1 MICVCAQIRKD
12 GHMEENAQKFLE
24 KMNELVALGK
34 KKKSIL
40 DVQEINDFFADMELS
55 AEQMEKVFEYLEGH
69 NIDVL
74 RITADTDDDVDI
86 DNMIAEEE
94 EVDMENID
102 LSVPEGVSIE
112 DPVRMYLKEIGKVPL
127 LSAER
132 HITRAK
138 ICSVQYKGG
147 VSMLLNLHV
156 KNLAIIDEIEV
167 EFSEGLNVLT
177 GETGAGKSIIIG
189 SINIA
194 LGGKVSKDIIRTGTE
209 FALVELTFLAEDS
222 EQINSLEKLGI
233 TLEEDVV
240 VISRKITK
248 CRTINRVNGE
258 TVSVSMLK
266 SIADIL
272 IDIHGQNEQQSL
284 LYKNKHMEIVDRY
297 AAEKMCGRDMEFS
310 EMYRQYKDMLVKYSE
325 KEMSEEERL
334 REVSFIRY
342 ELEQIEQ
349 AHLVKGEEEKLQER
363 YRYLSNANEIK
374 SGINEVYSLV
384 EDSYGDSQSVSQ
396 MLGRSSHILAKI
408 SGYDERL
415 KELARQIA
423 DIDELIMDFNRDLQE
438 YASDMDENGEEFA
451 EVETR
456 LDLVRTIKSKYGA
469 TTELVENY
477 AKDLENKLEKYEAYE
492 EYRANLE
499 KKIEI
504 YKIKLEKLG
513 ESISKIRKKCSAELE
528 KRITDALIDL
538 NFLQVKFEIAV
549 RELDEFNSKGKD
561 EVEFMIST
569 NPGEDLKPIGQAA
582 SGGELSRI
590 MLAIKAVLAEHD
602 SIGTLIFD
610 EIDVGI
616 SGRTAQKVAEKM
628 AFIGHSH
635 QVICISHLAQ
645 IAAMADHNYLIEK
658 NNSLNKTSTVIR
670 QLEGDEIVEE
680 IARILGGAKITD
692 AVLESAREM
701 KQLADIEKIN
711 YKKVS
716 RPA

>member
-1 MICVCAQIRKD
+1 
-12 GHMEENAQKFLE
+12 
-24 KMNELVALGK
+24 
-34 KKKSIL
+34 
-40 DVQEINDFFADMELS
+40 
-55 AEQMEKVFEYLEGH
+55 
-69 NIDVL
+69 
-74 RITADTDDDVDI
+74 
-86 DNMIAEEE
+86 
-94 EVDMENID
+94 
-102 LSVPEGVSIE
+102 
-112 DPVRMYLKEIGKVPL
+112 
-127 LSAER
+127 
-132 HITRAK
+132 
-138 ICSVQYKGG
+138 
-147 VSMLLNLHV
+147 MLLNLHV

-342 ELEQIEQ
+342 ELEQIEH

-538 NFLQVKFEIAV
+538 NFLQVKFEIAI

-658 NNSLNKTSTVIR
+658 NNLLNKTSTVIR

-716 RPA
+716 RTA

>member
-1 MICVCAQIRKD
+1 
-12 GHMEENAQKFLE
+12 
-24 KMNELVALGK
+24 
-34 KKKSIL
+34 
-40 DVQEINDFFADMELS
+40 
-55 AEQMEKVFEYLEGH
+55 
-69 NIDVL
+69 
-74 RITADTDDDVDI
+74 
-86 DNMIAEEE
+86 
-94 EVDMENID
+94 
-102 LSVPEGVSIE
+102 
-112 DPVRMYLKEIGKVPL
+112 
-127 LSAER
+127 
-132 HITRAK
+132 
-138 ICSVQYKGG
+138 
-147 VSMLLNLHV
+147 MLLNLHV

-209 FALVELTFLAEDS
+209 FALVELTFLSEDS

-658 NNSLNKTSTVIR
+658 NNLLNKTSTVIR

-716 RPA
+716 RTA

>member
-1 MICVCAQIRKD
+1 
-12 GHMEENAQKFLE
+12 
-24 KMNELVALGK
+24 
-34 KKKSIL
+34 
-40 DVQEINDFFADMELS
+40 
-55 AEQMEKVFEYLEGH
+55 
-69 NIDVL
+69 
-74 RITADTDDDVDI
+74 
-86 DNMIAEEE
+86 
-94 EVDMENID
+94 
-102 LSVPEGVSIE
+102 
-112 DPVRMYLKEIGKVPL
+112 
-127 LSAER
+127 
-132 HITRAK
+132 
-138 ICSVQYKGG
+138 
-147 VSMLLNLHV
+147 MLLNLHV

-233 TLEEDVV
+233 TLEDDVV

-342 ELEQIEQ
+342 ELEQIEH

-549 RELDEFNSKGKD
+549 RELDEFNLKGKD

>member
-1 MICVCAQIRKD
+1 
-12 GHMEENAQKFLE
+12 
-24 KMNELVALGK
+24 
-34 KKKSIL
+34 
-40 DVQEINDFFADMELS
+40 
-55 AEQMEKVFEYLEGH
+55 
-69 NIDVL
+69 
-74 RITADTDDDVDI
+74 
-86 DNMIAEEE
+86 
-94 EVDMENID
+94 
-102 LSVPEGVSIE
+102 
-112 DPVRMYLKEIGKVPL
+112 
-127 LSAER
+127 
-132 HITRAK
+132 
-138 ICSVQYKGG
+138 
-147 VSMLLNLHV
+147 MLLNLHV

-284 LYKNKHMEIVDRY
+284 LYKNKHIEIVDRY

>member
-1 MICVCAQIRKD
+1 
-12 GHMEENAQKFLE
+12 
-24 KMNELVALGK
+24 
-34 KKKSIL
+34 
-40 DVQEINDFFADMELS
+40 
-55 AEQMEKVFEYLEGH
+55 
-69 NIDVL
+69 
-74 RITADTDDDVDI
+74 
-86 DNMIAEEE
+86 
-94 EVDMENID
+94 
-102 LSVPEGVSIE
+102 
-112 DPVRMYLKEIGKVPL
+112 
-127 LSAER
+127 
-132 HITRAK
+132 
-138 ICSVQYKGG
+138 
-147 VSMLLNLHV
+147 MLLNLHV

-334 REVSFIRY
+334 REVSFILY

-658 NNSLNKTSTVIR
+658 NNLLNKTSTVIR

>member
-1 MICVCAQIRKD
+1 
-12 GHMEENAQKFLE
+12 
-24 KMNELVALGK
+24 
-34 KKKSIL
+34 
-40 DVQEINDFFADMELS
+40 
-55 AEQMEKVFEYLEGH
+55 
-69 NIDVL
+69 
-74 RITADTDDDVDI
+74 
-86 DNMIAEEE
+86 
-94 EVDMENID
+94 
-102 LSVPEGVSIE
+102 
-112 DPVRMYLKEIGKVPL
+112 
-127 LSAER
+127 
-132 HITRAK
+132 
-138 ICSVQYKGG
+138 
-147 VSMLLNLHV
+147 MLLNLHV

-569 NPGEDLKPIGQAA
+569 NPGENLKPIGQAA

-658 NNSLNKTSTVIR
+658 NNLLNKTSTVIR

>member
-1 MICVCAQIRKD
+1 
-12 GHMEENAQKFLE
+12 
-24 KMNELVALGK
+24 
-34 KKKSIL
+34 
-40 DVQEINDFFADMELS
+40 
-55 AEQMEKVFEYLEGH
+55 
-69 NIDVL
+69 
-74 RITADTDDDVDI
+74 
-86 DNMIAEEE
+86 
-94 EVDMENID
+94 
-102 LSVPEGVSIE
+102 
-112 DPVRMYLKEIGKVPL
+112 
-127 LSAER
+127 
-132 HITRAK
+132 
-138 ICSVQYKGG
+138 
-147 VSMLLNLHV
+147 MLLNLHV

-469 TTELVENY
+469 TTERVENY

-549 RELDEFNSKGKD
+549 RELDEFNTKGKD

-658 NNSLNKTSTVIR
+658 NNLLNKTSTVIR

-716 RPA
+716 RTA

>member
-1 MICVCAQIRKD
+1 
-12 GHMEENAQKFLE
+12 METPH
-24 KMNELVALGK
+24 
-34 KKKSIL
+34 SIL
-40 DVQEINDFFADMELS
+40 KKFFGYDSFRPGQEQIVQRLLAG
-55 AEQMEKVFEYLEGH
+55 Q
-69 NIDVL
+69 DVL
-74 RITADTDDDVDI
+74 AV
-86 DNMIAEEE
+86 M
-94 EVDMENID
+94 
-102 LSVPEGVSIE
+102 P
-112 DPVRMYLKEIGKVPL
+112 
-127 LSAER
+127 
-132 HITRAK
+132 
-138 ICSVQYKGG
+138 
-147 VSMLLNLHV
+147 
-156 KNLAIIDEIEV
+156 
-167 EFSEGLNVLT
+167 
-177 GETGAGKSIIIG
+177 TGAGKSIIIG

-342 ELEQIEQ
+342 ELEQIEH

>member
-1 MICVCAQIRKD
+1 
-12 GHMEENAQKFLE
+12 
-24 KMNELVALGK
+24 
-34 KKKSIL
+34 
-40 DVQEINDFFADMELS
+40 
-55 AEQMEKVFEYLEGH
+55 
-69 NIDVL
+69 
-74 RITADTDDDVDI
+74 
-86 DNMIAEEE
+86 
-94 EVDMENID
+94 
-102 LSVPEGVSIE
+102 
-112 DPVRMYLKEIGKVPL
+112 
-127 LSAER
+127 
-132 HITRAK
+132 
-138 ICSVQYKGG
+138 
-147 VSMLLNLHV
+147 MLLNLHV

-325 KEMSEEERL
+325 KEISEEERL

-342 ELEQIEQ
+342 ELEQIEH

-549 RELDEFNSKGKD
+549 RELDEFNLKGKD

>member
-1 MICVCAQIRKD
+1 
-12 GHMEENAQKFLE
+12 
-24 KMNELVALGK
+24 
-34 KKKSIL
+34 
-40 DVQEINDFFADMELS
+40 
-55 AEQMEKVFEYLEGH
+55 
-69 NIDVL
+69 
-74 RITADTDDDVDI
+74 
-86 DNMIAEEE
+86 
-94 EVDMENID
+94 
-102 LSVPEGVSIE
+102 
-112 DPVRMYLKEIGKVPL
+112 
-127 LSAER
+127 
-132 HITRAK
+132 
-138 ICSVQYKGG
+138 
-147 VSMLLNLHV
+147 MLLNLHV

-258 TVSVSMLK
+258 TVSVSLLK

-423 DIDELIMDFNRDLQE
+423 DIDELSMDFNRDLQE

>member
-1 MICVCAQIRKD
+1 
-12 GHMEENAQKFLE
+12 
-24 KMNELVALGK
+24 
-34 KKKSIL
+34 
-40 DVQEINDFFADMELS
+40 
-55 AEQMEKVFEYLEGH
+55 
-69 NIDVL
+69 
-74 RITADTDDDVDI
+74 
-86 DNMIAEEE
+86 
-94 EVDMENID
+94 
-102 LSVPEGVSIE
+102 
-112 DPVRMYLKEIGKVPL
+112 
-127 LSAER
+127 
-132 HITRAK
+132 
-138 ICSVQYKGG
+138 
-147 VSMLLNLHV
+147 MLLNLHV

-384 EDSYGDSQSVSQ
+384 EYSYGDSQSVSQ

>member
-1 MICVCAQIRKD
+1 
-12 GHMEENAQKFLE
+12 
-24 KMNELVALGK
+24 
-34 KKKSIL
+34 
-40 DVQEINDFFADMELS
+40 
-55 AEQMEKVFEYLEGH
+55 
-69 NIDVL
+69 
-74 RITADTDDDVDI
+74 
-86 DNMIAEEE
+86 
-94 EVDMENID
+94 
-102 LSVPEGVSIE
+102 
-112 DPVRMYLKEIGKVPL
+112 
-127 LSAER
+127 
-132 HITRAK
+132 
-138 ICSVQYKGG
+138 
-147 VSMLLNLHV
+147 MLLNLHV

-549 RELDEFNSKGKD
+549 RKLDEFNSKGKD

>member
-1 MICVCAQIRKD
+1 
-12 GHMEENAQKFLE
+12 
-24 KMNELVALGK
+24 
-34 KKKSIL
+34 
-40 DVQEINDFFADMELS
+40 
-55 AEQMEKVFEYLEGH
+55 
-69 NIDVL
+69 
-74 RITADTDDDVDI
+74 
-86 DNMIAEEE
+86 
-94 EVDMENID
+94 
-102 LSVPEGVSIE
+102 
-112 DPVRMYLKEIGKVPL
+112 
-127 LSAER
+127 
-132 HITRAK
+132 
-138 ICSVQYKGG
+138 
-147 VSMLLNLHV
+147 MLLNLHV

-297 AAEKMCGRDMEFS
+297 AAEKMYGRDMEFS

-549 RELDEFNSKGKD
+549 RELDEFNLKGKD

>member
-1 MICVCAQIRKD
+1 
-12 GHMEENAQKFLE
+12 
-24 KMNELVALGK
+24 
-34 KKKSIL
+34 
-40 DVQEINDFFADMELS
+40 
-55 AEQMEKVFEYLEGH
+55 
-69 NIDVL
+69 
-74 RITADTDDDVDI
+74 
-86 DNMIAEEE
+86 
-94 EVDMENID
+94 
-102 LSVPEGVSIE
+102 
-112 DPVRMYLKEIGKVPL
+112 
-127 LSAER
+127 
-132 HITRAK
+132 
-138 ICSVQYKGG
+138 
-147 VSMLLNLHV
+147 MLLNLHV

-194 LGGKVSKDIIRTGTE
+194 LGGKVSRDIIRTGSE
-209 FALVELTFLAEDS
+209 YALVELTFLAESS

-233 TLEEDVV
+233 TLEEDVL

-248 CRTINRVNGE
+248 GRTINRVNGE
-258 TVSVSMLK
+258 TVGVNLLK
-266 SIADIL
+266 NIADIL

-297 AAEKMCGRDMEFS
+297 ADEKMYGKDKEFS
-310 EMYRQYKDMLVKYSE
+310 EMFRQYKEMLIKFSE
-325 KEMSEEERL
+325 KDMSEEERL
-334 REVSFIRY
+334 REESFMRY

-384 EDSYGDSQSVSQ
+384 ESSYGGTESVSQ
-396 MLGRSSHILAKI
+396 MLGRSSRILGKL
-408 SGYDERL
+408 SGYDDKL
-415 KELARQIA
+415 KELAKQIA
-423 DIDELIMDFNRDLQE
+423 DIDELIMDFNRDLQA

-451 EVETR
+451 EVEAR

-469 TTELVENY
+469 TTELVQNY
-477 AKDLENKLEKYEAYE
+477 AKELENKIEKYEAYE
-492 EYRANLE
+492 EYKANLE
-499 KKIEI
+499 KKIGI
-504 YKIKLEKLG
+504 YKAKLEKLG
-513 ESISKIRKKCSAELE
+513 ESISKVRKQCSVELE
-528 KRITDALIDL
+528 KKITDALIDL

-549 RELDEFNSKGKD
+549 RELNEFNAKGKD
-561 EVEFMIST
+561 EIEFMIST

-602 SIGTLIFD
+602 SISTLIFD

-628 AFIGHSH
+628 AFIGRSH

-645 IAAMADHNYLIEK
+645 IAAMADHHYLIEK
-658 NNSLNKTSTVIR
+658 NNSANKTSTVIR
-670 QLEGDEIVEE
+670 KLKDDEIVEE

-716 RPA
+716 

>member
-1 MICVCAQIRKD
+1 
-12 GHMEENAQKFLE
+12 
-24 KMNELVALGK
+24 
-34 KKKSIL
+34 
-40 DVQEINDFFADMELS
+40 
-55 AEQMEKVFEYLEGH
+55 
-69 NIDVL
+69 
-74 RITADTDDDVDI
+74 
-86 DNMIAEEE
+86 
-94 EVDMENID
+94 
-102 LSVPEGVSIE
+102 
-112 DPVRMYLKEIGKVPL
+112 
-127 LSAER
+127 
-132 HITRAK
+132 
-138 ICSVQYKGG
+138 
-147 VSMLLNLHV
+147 MLLNLHV

-342 ELEQIEQ
+342 ELEQIEH

-549 RELDEFNSKGKD
+549 RELDEFNLKEKD

>member
-1 MICVCAQIRKD
+1 
-12 GHMEENAQKFLE
+12 
-24 KMNELVALGK
+24 
-34 KKKSIL
+34 
-40 DVQEINDFFADMELS
+40 
-55 AEQMEKVFEYLEGH
+55 
-69 NIDVL
+69 
-74 RITADTDDDVDI
+74 
-86 DNMIAEEE
+86 
-94 EVDMENID
+94 
-102 LSVPEGVSIE
+102 
-112 DPVRMYLKEIGKVPL
+112 
-127 LSAER
+127 
-132 HITRAK
+132 
-138 ICSVQYKGG
+138 
-147 VSMLLNLHV
+147 MLLNLHV

-456 LDLVRTIKSKYGA
+456 QTPHHFHPYQLNQNMVRQLNWLKIMQKTLKI
-469 TTELVENY
+469 
-477 AKDLENKLEKYEAYE
+477 
-492 EYRANLE
+492 NL
-499 KKIEI
+499 KNMKHTKNI
-504 YKIKLEKLG
+504 G
-513 ESISKIRKKCSAELE
+513 QISKR
-528 KRITDALIDL
+528 R
-538 NFLQVKFEIAV
+538 
-549 RELDEFNSKGKD
+549 
-561 EVEFMIST
+561 
-569 NPGEDLKPIGQAA
+569 
-582 SGGELSRI
+582 
-590 MLAIKAVLAEHD
+590 
-602 SIGTLIFD
+602 
-610 EIDVGI
+610 
-616 SGRTAQKVAEKM
+616 
-628 AFIGHSH
+628 
-635 QVICISHLAQ
+635 
-645 IAAMADHNYLIEK
+645 
-658 NNSLNKTSTVIR
+658 
-670 QLEGDEIVEE
+670 
-680 IARILGGAKITD
+680 
-692 AVLESAREM
+692 
-701 KQLADIEKIN
+701 
-711 YKKVS
+711 
-716 RPA
+716 

>member
-1 MICVCAQIRKD
+1 
-12 GHMEENAQKFLE
+12 
-24 KMNELVALGK
+24 
-34 KKKSIL
+34 
-40 DVQEINDFFADMELS
+40 
-55 AEQMEKVFEYLEGH
+55 
-69 NIDVL
+69 
-74 RITADTDDDVDI
+74 
-86 DNMIAEEE
+86 
-94 EVDMENID
+94 
-102 LSVPEGVSIE
+102 
-112 DPVRMYLKEIGKVPL
+112 
-127 LSAER
+127 
-132 HITRAK
+132 
-138 ICSVQYKGG
+138 
-147 VSMLLNLHV
+147 MLLNLHV

-363 YRYLSNANEIK
+363 YCYLSNANEIK

>member
-1 MICVCAQIRKD
+1 
-12 GHMEENAQKFLE
+12 
-24 KMNELVALGK
+24 
-34 KKKSIL
+34 
-40 DVQEINDFFADMELS
+40 
-55 AEQMEKVFEYLEGH
+55 
-69 NIDVL
+69 
-74 RITADTDDDVDI
+74 
-86 DNMIAEEE
+86 
-94 EVDMENID
+94 
-102 LSVPEGVSIE
+102 
-112 DPVRMYLKEIGKVPL
+112 
-127 LSAER
+127 
-132 HITRAK
+132 
-138 ICSVQYKGG
+138 
-147 VSMLLNLHV
+147 MLLNLHV

-438 YASDMDENGEEFA
+438 YASDMDENSEEFA

-658 NNSLNKTSTVIR
+658 NNLLNKTSTVIR

>member
-1 MICVCAQIRKD
+1 
-12 GHMEENAQKFLE
+12 
-24 KMNELVALGK
+24 
-34 KKKSIL
+34 
-40 DVQEINDFFADMELS
+40 
-55 AEQMEKVFEYLEGH
+55 
-69 NIDVL
+69 
-74 RITADTDDDVDI
+74 
-86 DNMIAEEE
+86 
-94 EVDMENID
+94 
-102 LSVPEGVSIE
+102 
-112 DPVRMYLKEIGKVPL
+112 
-127 LSAER
+127 
-132 HITRAK
+132 
-138 ICSVQYKGG
+138 
-147 VSMLLNLHV
+147 MLLNLHV

-325 KEMSEEERL
+325 KEMSEKERL

>member
-1 MICVCAQIRKD
+1 
-12 GHMEENAQKFLE
+12 
-24 KMNELVALGK
+24 
-34 KKKSIL
+34 
-40 DVQEINDFFADMELS
+40 
-55 AEQMEKVFEYLEGH
+55 
-69 NIDVL
+69 
-74 RITADTDDDVDI
+74 
-86 DNMIAEEE
+86 
-94 EVDMENID
+94 
-102 LSVPEGVSIE
+102 
-112 DPVRMYLKEIGKVPL
+112 
-127 LSAER
+127 
-132 HITRAK
+132 
-138 ICSVQYKGG
+138 
-147 VSMLLNLHV
+147 MLLNLHV

-342 ELEQIEQ
+342 ELEQIEH

-549 RELDEFNSKGKD
+549 RELDEFNLKGKD

-701 KQLADIEKIN
+701 KQLAYIEKIN

>member
-1 MICVCAQIRKD
+1 
-12 GHMEENAQKFLE
+12 
-24 KMNELVALGK
+24 
-34 KKKSIL
+34 
-40 DVQEINDFFADMELS
+40 
-55 AEQMEKVFEYLEGH
+55 
-69 NIDVL
+69 
-74 RITADTDDDVDI
+74 
-86 DNMIAEEE
+86 
-94 EVDMENID
+94 
-102 LSVPEGVSIE
+102 
-112 DPVRMYLKEIGKVPL
+112 
-127 LSAER
+127 
-132 HITRAK
+132 
-138 ICSVQYKGG
+138 
-147 VSMLLNLHV
+147 MLLNLHV

-569 NPGEDLKPIGQAA
+569 NPGEDLKTIGQAA

-590 MLAIKAVLAEHD
+590 MLAIKVVLAEHD

-711 YKKVS
+711 FKKVS

>member
-1 MICVCAQIRKD
+1 
-12 GHMEENAQKFLE
+12 
-24 KMNELVALGK
+24 
-34 KKKSIL
+34 
-40 DVQEINDFFADMELS
+40 
-55 AEQMEKVFEYLEGH
+55 
-69 NIDVL
+69 
-74 RITADTDDDVDI
+74 
-86 DNMIAEEE
+86 
-94 EVDMENID
+94 
-102 LSVPEGVSIE
+102 
-112 DPVRMYLKEIGKVPL
+112 
-127 LSAER
+127 
-132 HITRAK
+132 
-138 ICSVQYKGG
+138 
-147 VSMLLNLHV
+147 MLLNLHV

-469 TTELVENY
+469 STELVENY

>member
-1 MICVCAQIRKD
+1 
-12 GHMEENAQKFLE
+12 
-24 KMNELVALGK
+24 
-34 KKKSIL
+34 
-40 DVQEINDFFADMELS
+40 
-55 AEQMEKVFEYLEGH
+55 
-69 NIDVL
+69 
-74 RITADTDDDVDI
+74 
-86 DNMIAEEE
+86 
-94 EVDMENID
+94 
-102 LSVPEGVSIE
+102 
-112 DPVRMYLKEIGKVPL
+112 
-127 LSAER
+127 
-132 HITRAK
+132 
-138 ICSVQYKGG
+138 
-147 VSMLLNLHV
+147 MLLNLHV

-456 LDLVRTIKSKYGA
+456 LDFVRTIKSKYGA

>member
-1 MICVCAQIRKD
+1 
-12 GHMEENAQKFLE
+12 
-24 KMNELVALGK
+24 
-34 KKKSIL
+34 
-40 DVQEINDFFADMELS
+40 
-55 AEQMEKVFEYLEGH
+55 
-69 NIDVL
+69 
-74 RITADTDDDVDI
+74 
-86 DNMIAEEE
+86 
-94 EVDMENID
+94 
-102 LSVPEGVSIE
+102 
-112 DPVRMYLKEIGKVPL
+112 
-127 LSAER
+127 
-132 HITRAK
+132 
-138 ICSVQYKGG
+138 
-147 VSMLLNLHV
+147 MLLNLHV

-233 TLEEDVV
+233 TLEEDIV

-248 CRTINRVNGE
+248 GRTINRVNGE
-258 TVSVSMLK
+258 TVSVSLLK

-297 AAEKMCGRDMEFS
+297 AAEKMCGRDGEFS

-334 REVSFIRY
+334 REESFMRY

-384 EDSYGDSQSVSQ
+384 EDSYGGSQSVSQ

-408 SGYDERL
+408 SGYDDKL
-415 KELARQIA
+415 KDLARQIA

-438 YASDMDENGEEFA
+438 YVSDMDENGEEYA
-451 EVETR
+451 EVEKR

-504 YKIKLEKLG
+504 YKLKLEKLG
-513 ESISKIRKKCSAELE
+513 ESISNVRKKCSAELE

-549 RELDEFNSKGKD
+549 RKLDEFNSKGKD

-569 NPGEDLKPIGQAA
+569 NPGENLKPIGQAA

-590 MLAIKAVLAEHD
+590 MLAVKAVLAEHD

-628 AFIGHSH
+628 AFIGCSH

-658 NNSLNKTSTVIR
+658 NNSSNKTSTVIR
-670 QLEGDEIVEE
+670 QLKGDEIVEE

-711 YKKVS
+711 YKKAS
-716 RPA
+716 

>member
-1 MICVCAQIRKD
+1 
-12 GHMEENAQKFLE
+12 
-24 KMNELVALGK
+24 
-34 KKKSIL
+34 
-40 DVQEINDFFADMELS
+40 
-55 AEQMEKVFEYLEGH
+55 
-69 NIDVL
+69 
-74 RITADTDDDVDI
+74 
-86 DNMIAEEE
+86 
-94 EVDMENID
+94 
-102 LSVPEGVSIE
+102 
-112 DPVRMYLKEIGKVPL
+112 
-127 LSAER
+127 
-132 HITRAK
+132 
-138 ICSVQYKGG
+138 
-147 VSMLLNLHV
+147 MLLNLHV

-258 TVSVSMLK
+258 TVSVSLLK

-310 EMYRQYKDMLVKYSE
+310 EMYRQYKDMLVRYSE

-334 REVSFIRY
+334 REVSFIQY

-396 MLGRSSHILAKI
+396 MLGRSSQILTKI
-408 SGYDERL
+408 SSYDERL

>member
-1 MICVCAQIRKD
+1 
-12 GHMEENAQKFLE
+12 
-24 KMNELVALGK
+24 
-34 KKKSIL
+34 
-40 DVQEINDFFADMELS
+40 
-55 AEQMEKVFEYLEGH
+55 
-69 NIDVL
+69 
-74 RITADTDDDVDI
+74 
-86 DNMIAEEE
+86 
-94 EVDMENID
+94 
-102 LSVPEGVSIE
+102 
-112 DPVRMYLKEIGKVPL
+112 
-127 LSAER
+127 
-132 HITRAK
+132 
-138 ICSVQYKGG
+138 
-147 VSMLLNLHV
+147 MLLNLHV

-258 TVSVSMLK
+258 TVNVSMLK

>member
-1 MICVCAQIRKD
+1 
-12 GHMEENAQKFLE
+12 
-24 KMNELVALGK
+24 
-34 KKKSIL
+34 
-40 DVQEINDFFADMELS
+40 
-55 AEQMEKVFEYLEGH
+55 
-69 NIDVL
+69 
-74 RITADTDDDVDI
+74 
-86 DNMIAEEE
+86 
-94 EVDMENID
+94 
-102 LSVPEGVSIE
+102 
-112 DPVRMYLKEIGKVPL
+112 
-127 LSAER
+127 
-132 HITRAK
+132 
-138 ICSVQYKGG
+138 
-147 VSMLLNLHV
+147 MLLNLHV

-680 IARILGGAKITD
+680 IAGILGGAKITD

>member
-1 MICVCAQIRKD
+1 
-12 GHMEENAQKFLE
+12 
-24 KMNELVALGK
+24 
-34 KKKSIL
+34 
-40 DVQEINDFFADMELS
+40 
-55 AEQMEKVFEYLEGH
+55 
-69 NIDVL
+69 
-74 RITADTDDDVDI
+74 
-86 DNMIAEEE
+86 
-94 EVDMENID
+94 
-102 LSVPEGVSIE
+102 
-112 DPVRMYLKEIGKVPL
+112 
-127 LSAER
+127 
-132 HITRAK
+132 
-138 ICSVQYKGG
+138 
-147 VSMLLNLHV
+147 MLLNLHV

-438 YASDMDENGEEFA
+438 YASDMDENGEQFA

-513 ESISKIRKKCSAELE
+513 ESISKIRKKCCAERE

-658 NNSLNKTSTVIR
+658 NNLLNKTSTVIR

>member
-1 MICVCAQIRKD
+1 
-12 GHMEENAQKFLE
+12 
-24 KMNELVALGK
+24 
-34 KKKSIL
+34 
-40 DVQEINDFFADMELS
+40 
-55 AEQMEKVFEYLEGH
+55 
-69 NIDVL
+69 
-74 RITADTDDDVDI
+74 
-86 DNMIAEEE
+86 
-94 EVDMENID
+94 
-102 LSVPEGVSIE
+102 
-112 DPVRMYLKEIGKVPL
+112 
-127 LSAER
+127 
-132 HITRAK
+132 
-138 ICSVQYKGG
+138 
-147 VSMLLNLHV
+147 
-156 KNLAIIDEIEV
+156 
-167 EFSEGLNVLT
+167 
-177 GETGAGKSIIIG
+177 
-189 SINIA
+189 
-194 LGGKVSKDIIRTGTE
+194 
-209 FALVELTFLAEDS
+209 
-222 EQINSLEKLGI
+222 
-233 TLEEDVV
+233 
-240 VISRKITK
+240 
-248 CRTINRVNGE
+248 
-258 TVSVSMLK
+258 
-266 SIADIL
+266 
-272 IDIHGQNEQQSL
+272 
-284 LYKNKHMEIVDRY
+284 
-297 AAEKMCGRDMEFS
+297 
-310 EMYRQYKDMLVKYSE
+310 
-325 KEMSEEERL
+325 
-334 REVSFIRY
+334 
-342 ELEQIEQ
+342 
-349 AHLVKGEEEKLQER
+349 
-363 YRYLSNANEIK
+363 
-374 SGINEVYSLV
+374 
-384 EDSYGDSQSVSQ
+384 

-701 KQLADIEKIN
+701 KELA
-711 YKKVS
+711 YQKKCH
-716 RPA
+716 

>member
-1 MICVCAQIRKD
+1 
-12 GHMEENAQKFLE
+12 
-24 KMNELVALGK
+24 
-34 KKKSIL
+34 
-40 DVQEINDFFADMELS
+40 
-55 AEQMEKVFEYLEGH
+55 
-69 NIDVL
+69 
-74 RITADTDDDVDI
+74 
-86 DNMIAEEE
+86 
-94 EVDMENID
+94 
-102 LSVPEGVSIE
+102 
-112 DPVRMYLKEIGKVPL
+112 
-127 LSAER
+127 
-132 HITRAK
+132 
-138 ICSVQYKGG
+138 
-147 VSMLLNLHV
+147 MLLNLHV

-396 MLGRSSHILAKI
+396 MLGRSSHILVKI

-549 RELDEFNSKGKD
+549 RKLDEFNSKGKD

-658 NNSLNKTSTVIR
+658 NNLLNKTSTVIR

>member
-1 MICVCAQIRKD
+1 
-12 GHMEENAQKFLE
+12 
-24 KMNELVALGK
+24 
-34 KKKSIL
+34 
-40 DVQEINDFFADMELS
+40 
-55 AEQMEKVFEYLEGH
+55 
-69 NIDVL
+69 
-74 RITADTDDDVDI
+74 
-86 DNMIAEEE
+86 
-94 EVDMENID
+94 
-102 LSVPEGVSIE
+102 
-112 DPVRMYLKEIGKVPL
+112 
-127 LSAER
+127 
-132 HITRAK
+132 
-138 ICSVQYKGG
+138 
-147 VSMLLNLHV
+147 MLLNLHV

-167 EFSEGLNVLT
+167 DFSEGLNVLT

-342 ELEQIEQ
+342 ELEQIEH

-549 RELDEFNSKGKD
+549 RELDEFNLKGKD

-701 KQLADIEKIN
+701 KELADIEKIN

>member
-1 MICVCAQIRKD
+1 
-12 GHMEENAQKFLE
+12 
-24 KMNELVALGK
+24 
-34 KKKSIL
+34 
-40 DVQEINDFFADMELS
+40 
-55 AEQMEKVFEYLEGH
+55 
-69 NIDVL
+69 
-74 RITADTDDDVDI
+74 
-86 DNMIAEEE
+86 
-94 EVDMENID
+94 
-102 LSVPEGVSIE
+102 
-112 DPVRMYLKEIGKVPL
+112 
-127 LSAER
+127 
-132 HITRAK
+132 
-138 ICSVQYKGG
+138 
-147 VSMLLNLHV
+147 MLLNLHV

-528 KRITDALIDL
+528 KRIIDALIDL

-549 RELDEFNSKGKD
+549 RELDEFSSKGKD

-658 NNSLNKTSTVIR
+658 NNLLNKTSTVIR

-716 RPA
+716 RTA

>member
-1 MICVCAQIRKD
+1 
-12 GHMEENAQKFLE
+12 
-24 KMNELVALGK
+24 
-34 KKKSIL
+34 
-40 DVQEINDFFADMELS
+40 
-55 AEQMEKVFEYLEGH
+55 
-69 NIDVL
+69 
-74 RITADTDDDVDI
+74 
-86 DNMIAEEE
+86 
-94 EVDMENID
+94 
-102 LSVPEGVSIE
+102 
-112 DPVRMYLKEIGKVPL
+112 
-127 LSAER
+127 
-132 HITRAK
+132 
-138 ICSVQYKGG
+138 
-147 VSMLLNLHV
+147 MLLNLHV

-549 RELDEFNSKGKD
+549 RELDEFSSKGKD

-658 NNSLNKTSTVIR
+658 NNLLNKTSTVIR

>member
-1 MICVCAQIRKD
+1 
-12 GHMEENAQKFLE
+12 
-24 KMNELVALGK
+24 
-34 KKKSIL
+34 
-40 DVQEINDFFADMELS
+40 
-55 AEQMEKVFEYLEGH
+55 
-69 NIDVL
+69 
-74 RITADTDDDVDI
+74 
-86 DNMIAEEE
+86 
-94 EVDMENID
+94 
-102 LSVPEGVSIE
+102 
-112 DPVRMYLKEIGKVPL
+112 
-127 LSAER
+127 
-132 HITRAK
+132 
-138 ICSVQYKGG
+138 
-147 VSMLLNLHV
+147 MLLNLHV

-209 FALVELTFLAEDS
+209 FALVELTFLAEDR

-325 KEMSEEERL
+325 KEISEEERL

>member
-1 MICVCAQIRKD
+1 
-12 GHMEENAQKFLE
+12 
-24 KMNELVALGK
+24 
-34 KKKSIL
+34 
-40 DVQEINDFFADMELS
+40 
-55 AEQMEKVFEYLEGH
+55 
-69 NIDVL
+69 
-74 RITADTDDDVDI
+74 
-86 DNMIAEEE
+86 
-94 EVDMENID
+94 
-102 LSVPEGVSIE
+102 
-112 DPVRMYLKEIGKVPL
+112 
-127 LSAER
+127 
-132 HITRAK
+132 
-138 ICSVQYKGG
+138 
-147 VSMLLNLHV
+147 MLLNLHV

-590 MLAIKAVLAEHD
+590 MLAIKAVLDEHD

-658 NNSLNKTSTVIR
+658 NNLLNKTSTVIR

>member
-1 MICVCAQIRKD
+1 
-12 GHMEENAQKFLE
+12 
-24 KMNELVALGK
+24 
-34 KKKSIL
+34 
-40 DVQEINDFFADMELS
+40 
-55 AEQMEKVFEYLEGH
+55 
-69 NIDVL
+69 
-74 RITADTDDDVDI
+74 
-86 DNMIAEEE
+86 
-94 EVDMENID
+94 
-102 LSVPEGVSIE
+102 
-112 DPVRMYLKEIGKVPL
+112 
-127 LSAER
+127 
-132 HITRAK
+132 
-138 ICSVQYKGG
+138 
-147 VSMLLNLHV
+147 MLLNLHV

-248 CRTINRVNGE
+248 YRTINRVNGE